1 MEFRLL
7 VLSREKPEILSLDL
21 NRFMLQKSVVEYAS
35 KYTVLHFLW
44 LKLIC
49 CTLFPH
55 CFARVTILF
64 FDTNNLTK

>member
-1 MEFRLL
+1 MEFPLL
-7 VLSREKPEILSLDL
+7 VLSREKPEILFPWLKP
-21 NRFMLQKSVVEYAS
+21 FYVTEIVKYAS
-35 KYTVLHFLW
+35 KYPVLHFLW

-49 CTLFPH
+49 CALFPH